1 MALDVYVGSLTRYH
15 AGEWETVGE
24 KAARERLRQGL
35 VARPRGPAALVESS
49 AGIHAA
55 VVAWRADLV
64 RSLGDRIDTPLDW
77 EETPD
82 APYFTGRPGWD
93 GFGSLVLWAAY
104 AEHPSRRCP
113 GVLPE
118 EWDSDPV
125 LMRSNADGFRSRY
138 AHLLR
143 PVEIWLPNPFDF
155 TFENL
160 NVDGRPTVVG
170 SATVLRRQ
178 LSELNAATWQASGA
192 VVAGWGRTP
201 PSAGTLL
208 EQRARYAF
216 AVLSELAQQATGHK
230 LPMRLD
236 F

>member
-24 KAARERLRQGL
+24 KAVRERNRQGL
-35 VARPRGPAALVESS
+35 VARPRGAAALIENP
-49 AGIHAA
+49 ANIRTA
-55 VVAWRADLV
+55 VTAWRADLA
-64 RSLGDRIDTPLDW
+64 RWLGDRIDTPLDW
-77 EETPD
+77 EEAWH

-104 AEHPSRRCP
+104 AEHPGRRCP
-113 GVLPE
+113 EVLPE
-118 EWDSDPV
+118 EWDNDPI

-143 PVEIWLPNPFDF
+143 HVELWLPNPFEF
-155 TFENL
+155 TFEGV
-160 NVDGRPTVVG
+160 NVDGRRIVVG
-170 SATVLRRQ
+170 SATALRRQ
-178 LSELNAATWQASGA
+178 LSELNAATWEASGA
-192 VVAGWGRTP
+192 TVVGWGRTP
-201 PSAGTLL
+201 PAADASL

-216 AVLSELAQQATGHK
+216 AVLSDLVQQATGHK

-236 F
+236 Y